1 MHNIVSTQ
9 YSALY
14 SDENVRIPGI
24 TKEETEK
31 AWQRVHDD
39 LIGVGPQLRT
49 VESLQIQKECLFS
62 ELKNLA
68 Y

>member
-24 TKEETEK
+24 TKEEREK

-49 VESLQIQKECLFS
+49 VESLQRQ
-62 ELKNLA
+62 
-68 Y
+68 